1 MNRILMSPNR
11 VVGWVCLAQANAIL
25 YVNGGGAQGGTLVG
39 INPLPSP
46 GPYVGDNNNDDMIM
60 VGTPS
65 SPIPITLDPNG
76 TAWTKQ
82 FQVNRD
88 GQGWAPGQTVTVME
102 LLTFPP
108 TSTLRPTDWH
118 ETILPATGPNSN
130 FQWGGG
136 SILIGTS
143 TYPATLSGDGKSI
156 WFDFPPIPPSAPPA
170 KITKTLVWTD
180 GVITPD
186 QNGSPNNIYTITV
199 SEQPSVP
206 EPGAFV
212 MACVMIA
219 SMAVATRSRPK

>member
-1 MNRILMSPNR
+1 M
-11 VVGWVCLAQANAIL
+11 
-25 YVNGGGAQGGTLVG
+25 GTISIASRTLFARAALISALCIVSASGTKAGVLVG

-46 GPYVGDNNNDDMIM
+46 GPYSGDDNNGDMIT

-65 SPIPITLDPNG
+65 EPIPITPDPSG
-76 TAWTKQ
+76 SAWIKQ
-82 FQVNRD
+82 FTINRD
-88 GQGWAPGQTVTVME
+88 GQGWSPGQTVTVME
-102 LLTFPP
+102 WLTFPP

-118 ETILPATGPNSN
+118 ETILPTTGPNSN
-130 FQWGGG
+130 FEWGGG

-186 QNGSPNNIYTITV
+186 QNGSPNNIYTVTV

-206 EPGAFV
+206 EPSAFV
-212 MACVMIA
+212 L
-219 SMAVATRSRPK
+219 AVLSIVGLKMATRRPR

>member
-1 MNRILMSPNR
+1 MHAGI
-11 VVGWVCLAQANAIL
+11 
-25 YVNGGGAQGGTLVG
+25 LVG
-39 INPLPSP
+39 INPLPPP
-46 GPYVGDNNNDDMIM
+46 GPYVGDDNNDDMIM

-65 SPIPITLDPNG
+65 QPYAITLDPNG
-76 TAWTKQ
+76 TPWTKQ
-82 FQVNRD
+82 FTINRD

-118 ETILPATGPNSN
+118 ETILPVTGPNSN
-130 FQWGGG
+130 FRWGGG
-136 SILIGTS
+136 TILIGTS
-143 TYPATLSGDGKSI
+143 TYQATLSGDGKSI
-156 WFDFPPIPPSAPPA
+156 WFDFPPIPPSAPPV

-206 EPGAFV
+206 EPNTIV
-212 MACVMIA
+212 MTSLVIA
-219 SMAVATRSRPK
+219 GFGMVIRSRPK